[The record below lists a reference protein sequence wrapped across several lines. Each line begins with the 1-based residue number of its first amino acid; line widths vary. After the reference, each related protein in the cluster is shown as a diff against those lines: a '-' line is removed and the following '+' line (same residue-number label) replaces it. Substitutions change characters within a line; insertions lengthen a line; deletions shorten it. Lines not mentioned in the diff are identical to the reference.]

1 MQTQYRKKISA
12 IVGVVFAFTLVVS
25 PVFIYGAAS
34 PQTQAGN
41 TGLTYECGDNVAGGT
56 KTAGNCDFAD
66 LMAAVKNVVNKG
78 TLIALSLS
86 VIAIVYAGFNYM
98 ISGDNPS
105 KRGEA
110 NKTLL
115 NVVKGIA
122 FILAA
127 WLIVTLIT
135 SALLR
140 TGIIQFGP

>member
-41 TGLTYECGDNVAGGT
+41 TGLTYECGDGP
-56 KTAGNCDFAD
+56 TAGNCDFAD

>member
-1 MQTQYRKKISA
+1 MQIQSIKNISA
-12 IVGVVFAFTLVVS
+12 FVMMVFFFVLVFL
-25 PVFIYGAAS
+25 PVFTYSAIS

-41 TGLTYECGDNVAGGT
+41 TGLTYECGDGP
-56 KTAGNCDFAD
+56 TAGNCDFAD
-66 LMAAVKNVVNKG
+66 LMVAVKNVVNKG

-110 NKTLL
+110 NKTLM

-140 TGIIQFGP
+140 TGVIQFSPTP